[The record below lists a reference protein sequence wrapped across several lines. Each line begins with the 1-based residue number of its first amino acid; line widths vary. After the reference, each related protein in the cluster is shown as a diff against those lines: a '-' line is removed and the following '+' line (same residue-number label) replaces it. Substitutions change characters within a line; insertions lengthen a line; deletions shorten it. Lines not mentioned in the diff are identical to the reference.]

1 MSVLVKDRN
10 KSNKLNFD
18 VVVQAYELRLVFTT
32 LLFRDFGVKDK
43 NDVVRRK
50 YKVHIDDLYPYDDM
64 ALYINVAKDKILK
77 LVSDLSTNVT
87 AANSIYP
94 TNFAECDLR
103 RQYQNLAITN
113 CFSIITELQ
122 YIATV
127 FRVDINKYTVYVDL
141 LNDEIDRLKG
151 WRKSDNKIRKKIEKQ
166 SKSAA

>member
-1 MSVLVKDRN
+1 MSVLVKDRK
-10 KSNKLNFD
+10 KSSFD
-18 VVVQAYELRLVFTT
+18 VVVKAHELRLVFTT
-32 LLFRDFGVKDK
+32 LLFRDFGVQDK

-64 ALYINVAKDKILK
+64 SLYINVAKDKILK
-77 LVSDLSTNVT
+77 LISDLSTNVT

-103 RQYQNLAITN
+103 RQYQNLAIT
-113 CFSIITELQ
+113 ITELQ

-166 SKSAA
+166 NTLAA

>member
-1 MSVLVKDRN
+1 MSVLVKNRN
-10 KSNKLNFD
+10 KSSFD
-18 VVVQAYELRLVFTT
+18 VIVKAHELRLVFTT
-32 LLFRDFGVKDK
+32 LLFRDFGVQDKD
-43 NDVVRRK
+43 DVVRRK

-77 LVSDLSTNVT
+77 LVLDLSTNVT

-127 FRVDINKYTVYVDL
+127 FRVDINKYTAYVDL